1 MPQRVEKFTGSD
13 LAVLH
18 LRLMEAVEEQRQ
30 GSSVLSAFLKRRG
43 YGVDTQLVEDA
54 ALRLDDEE
62 LPMDQMQAEL
72 ERVALVM

>member
-18 LRLMEAVEEQRQ
+18 LRLMEAAEEQRR
-30 GSSVLSAFLKRRG
+30 GSVVLAAFLKRRG
-43 YGVDTQLVEDA
+43 YGVDTELAEDA
-54 ALRLDDEE
+54 ALRLDDDES
-62 LPMDQMQAEL
+62 PMEQIQAEL